1 MTMLNSP
8 PGGPRRITLELIC
21 LLLNYASID
30 EIKIMEVNFSNM
42 PIFLLT
48 SNGIVKTSN
57 VRKLLSLVK
66 LIPLNS
72 FHITS

>member
-8 PGGPRRITLELIC
+8 PGGPRRITLELVC

-30 EIKIMEVNFSNM
+30 KIKIMEVNFSNM

-48 SNGIVKTSN
+48 SDGIVKCERTLISRDIN
-57 VRKLLSLVK
+57 SFK
-66 LIPLNS
+66 LIS
-72 FHITS
+72 HY